1 MIGGTDLWADAI
13 RGLERWHT
21 NGDRGSLE
29 AALQFLSAEL
39 PLLLSSSLTHRIGTE
54 AVRDLVQEFLLAL
67 QMRPLPAI
75 PAHPRSYL
83 GRAVQNR
90 ALSQLRRTRD
100 EPVATLPE
108 SPPEV
113 LDAVLERQVAA
124 REVLQHLQELSM
136 EDRVA
141 LKLSMAPEAL
151 DAEELRWLASRCGL
165 STDEVRQRALQ
176 AERAEDRV
184 VLYEHALGM
193 ADEAGLAR
201 AIDRLHK
208 RVSRARQRLL
218 ERIRG
223 ES

>member
-1 MIGGTDLWADAI
+1 MIGRTDSWIDAI
-13 RGLERWHT
+13 RQLEQWHM

-29 AALQFLSAEL
+29 AALRFLSAEL
-39 PLLLSSSLTHRIGTE
+39 PLLLSPSLTHRVGAE
-54 AVRDLVQEFLLAL
+54 AVRDLVQEFLLDL
-67 QMRPLPAI
+67 QKRPLPAI
-75 PAHPRSYL
+75 PTHPRSYL

-90 ALSQLRRTRD
+90 AISQLRRNRD

-108 SPPEV
+108 SPSEEHES
-113 LDAVLERQVAA
+113 ALERQLAA
-124 REVLQHLQELSM
+124 REMLQHLQELPM

-141 LKLSMAPEAL
+141 LKISMAPEAL
-151 DAEELRWLASRCGL
+151 DAEELRWLTARCGL
-165 STDEVRQRALQ
+165 STVEVRQRALR

-184 VLYEHALGM
+184 VLYENALGM
-193 ADEAGLAR
+193 ADEAEIAR